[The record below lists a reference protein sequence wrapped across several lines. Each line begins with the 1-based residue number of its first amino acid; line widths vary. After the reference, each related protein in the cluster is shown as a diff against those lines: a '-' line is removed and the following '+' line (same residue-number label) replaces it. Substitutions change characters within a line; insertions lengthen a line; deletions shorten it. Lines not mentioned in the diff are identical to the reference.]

1 MSILTK
7 TKNFFGLGPYEMDGV
22 REDAY
27 YNDEPPAPRY
37 NGNLAYA
44 PEPDYEYQRESVEL
58 PFEISIVSVDVFS
71 YNEAA
76 KIGSAFRDGEA
87 VIFDLSDMPNDIAK
101 RVLDFSGGLAFALH
115 GKIKRLVDEHRVFG
129 LIPEDATVS
138 FDDLRRAAKIY

>member
-7 TKNFFGLGPYEMDGV
+7 TKNFFGLGPYELDGV

-27 YNDEPPAPRY
+27 YN
-37 NGNLAYA
+37 A

-58 PFEISIVSVDVFS
+58 PFETSIVSVEVFS

-115 GKIKRLVDEHRVFG
+115 GKIKRLVDDHRVFG
-129 LIPEDATVS
+129 LIPEDATVN

>member
-7 TKNFFGLGPYEMDGV
+7 TKNFFGLGPYELDGV

-58 PFEISIVSVDVFS
+58 PFETSIVSVEVFS

-101 RVLDFSGGLAFALH
+101 RVLDFSGGLVLLFAYEGCAGTHFAL
-115 GKIKRLVDEHRVFG
+115 I
-129 LIPEDATVS
+129 TVGS
-138 FDDLRRAAKIY
+138 NFH